1 MKSLR
6 PIIRIFAFILG
17 LYALADFLI
26 KPASFS
32 LLEKL
37 LLLSPVFVG
46 ILLGLISA
54 RAFVSR
60 EWQKGPAVV
69 LAVAVFFQVLGA
81 SKGFFVARTHE
92 ADSWLGILLWVAVE
106 WVWNGQIALLAII
119 VYRSSDHIFAS
130 VSKWMANLVHRKPQH
145 AP

>member
-32 LLEKL
+32 LFEKL

-92 ADSWLGILLWVAVE
+92 ADSWLGILWWVAVE